1 VYLDKISIAILF
13 HMDSLAKRIQTSRKL
28 RGISQKELAQ
38 KIGVTA
44 GAISQYESNHSATEP
59 TIKNLSKIAI
69 ELNVSFEWLAT
80 GRGEADIED
89 FLLDLTRMYKKDD
102 RLSLLLTDDQIQ
114 FLESYK
120 KLPDDWQIRYQFI
133 LDATVNS
140 LRAIK

>member
-1 VYLDKISIAILF
+1 MYLDKISIAILF